1 MAKKGVYKISGNSKP
16 KVGEKTFFNVDEWY
30 PSTPHSERNLT
41 KVYWELFIK
50 DESGNGFRT
59 TNIKK
64 KGINHFTFGKN
75 AHKFIYKVE
84 GYLHEPEGNSPMS
97 MIVQPQKDEI
107 KPKAKEKDILG
118 VSLTYQDGSKISK
131 PLSYKDQLKATAKCD
146 GMVGESIVFNLW
158 EDDSEKAGHHKNN
171 QYITKS
177 PAVKVNKYGKAEW
190 IFSLSPTFITL
201 ANKKEDEKK
210 QHEYYVTA
218 EYNGRVDASGNVN
231 VNNPEIPKPIPSPS
245 KPKPKPKEN
254 TAKFPSSSSSPK
266 RNSDPK
272 GKILSAEFVNGKGE
286 KISSAKIGNTV
297 SIKIT
302 SKNMVGKVVM
312 VRIYEDDNFND
323 DFLFGKKVKIS
334 NDIAFINNVQLT
346 NDMYDEGKRWEVE
359 NKTQHFFIE
368 VEHLSISTESQR
380 IGVSLNEEPKKIENP
395 KSPAKQEGKNAPKT
409 NSTCL
414 CKQYDL
420 ILGNKVD
427 CDFRKK
433 VVEICKNLWGEGR
446 KIEMANNLMVIMYF
460 ETAKTFSPS
469 KQNSRGFTGLIQFGD
484 DAASDLGTTTS
495 ELKKMSAVKQ
505 LDYVKNF
512 FDRSIFKGKI
522 NSLLD
527 MYLSINYPAMI
538 KNNKTAPND
547 VLYSA
552 PSIQYHTNFSFMKEN
567 GEYDNI
573 IAKEIINGKE
583 IITKRGFAN
592 GSTHVWEVNEEM
604 QDWYKNNKNEKWDGS
619 CVNKSVESKAIQKKN
634 AKYVIVLD
642 PGHGVKP
649 GNLGTQARKYKIKGD
664 DKIYDANT
672 LPSYVLESPSKYII
686 GNNDKPSGGYDSE
699 NTESNVVYD
708 IAVKMKEKI
717 EKFGH
722 TVYITRSQKN
732 TINLDDEANFKK
744 YLGGAA
750 TKAAAINFRSKMS
763 TTLEADYFIS
773 VHCDGWTD
781 FSKGAHTIYSDDA
794 SKQLA
799 IDLLDKYD
807 ITNILSKSPHK
818 RNDLGVLGSSNK
830 TKKKVLIE
838 LGYLT
843 SPLDTKNIVNNKD
856 KIATLLVNGLIKNIN
871 NDK

>member
-323 DFLFGKKVKIS
+323 DFLLGKKVKIS
-334 NDIAFINNVQLT
+334 NDIAFINNVKLT

-414 CKQYDL
+414 CQKEDL
-420 ILGNKVD
+420 VWSDKIGCKERQKVME
-427 CDFRKK
+427 
-433 VVEICKNLWGEGR
+433 VSKNLGVDPNW
-446 KIEMANNLMVIMYF
+446 LMTVIAL
-460 ETAKTFSPS
+460 ETAETFSPS
-469 KQNSRGFTGLIQFGD
+469 IDNGIGYVGLIQFGA
-484 DAASDLGTTTS
+484 DAAKDVGTTQS
-495 ELKKMSAVKQ
+495 ALIKMSFVDQMKYVEKHLTKNKSKFKTLADLYLAVLYPSASGKGSDR
-505 LDYVKNF
+505 DYVVLEGKAYQSNPLF
-512 FDRSIFKGKI
+512 FKEKGEWEWATKVNKKGKT
-522 NSLLD
+522 
-527 MYLSINYPAMI
+527 I
-538 KNNKTAPND
+538 KFKKAVDPD
-547 VLYSA
+547 
-552 PSIQYHTNFSFMKEN
+552 
-567 GEYDNI
+567 
-573 IAKEIINGKE
+573 GK
-583 IITKRGFAN
+583 
-592 GSTHVWEVNEEM
+592 THVWEIAMVAQDVYTRGLAVKEKSFTCNNSKPAETPKTGDCLDTWDTATNNRIAKLHPKIRCAVKNFINEV
-604 QDWYKNNKNEKWDGS
+604 DKTLGIKLR
-619 CVNKSVESKAIQKKN
+619 VIQGFRTYAEQNTLYAQGRTTKGKKVTN
-634 AKYVIVLD
+634 AK
-642 PGHGVKP
+642 
-649 GNLGTQARKYKIKGD
+649 
-664 DKIYDANT
+664 
-672 LPSYVLESPSKYII
+672 
-686 GNNDKPSGGYDSE
+686 GGQ
-699 NTESNVVYD
+699 SNHN
-708 IAVKMKEKI
+708 
-717 EKFGH
+717 FG
-722 TVYITRSQKN
+722 
-732 TINLDDEANFKK
+732 
-744 YLGGAA
+744 
-750 TKAAAINFRSKMS
+750 
-763 TTLEADYFIS
+763 
-773 VHCDGWTD
+773 
-781 FSKGAHTIYSDDA
+781 
-794 SKQLA
+794 LA
-799 IDLLDKYD
+799 IDVAEIKNG
-807 ITNILSKSPHK
+807 NIDWNEQETVLPKIAPIGKKWGFEWGGDWKS
-818 RNDLGVLGSSNK
+818 
-830 TKKKVLIE
+830 I
-838 LGYLT
+838 
-843 SPLDTKNIVNNKD
+843 KD
-856 KIATLLVNGLIKNIN
+856 KPHFEMMFGKSLADLRKSYEENGKDHTKIPL
-871 NDK
+871 

>member
-346 NDMYDEGKRWEVE
+346 NEMYDEGKRWEVE

-380 IGVSLNEEPKKIENP
+380 IDVSLNEEPKKIETP
-395 KSPAKQEGKNAPKT
+395 VSAAKIGKTKIEKGDNK
-409 NSTCL
+409 CV
-414 CKQYDL
+414 CQQYNL
-420 ILGNKVD
+420 IWGQKVS

-433 VVEICKNLWGEGR
+433 VVEICKDLWGDAN
-446 KIEMANNLMVIMYF
+446 KIKMANNLMAVF
-460 ETAKTFSPS
+460 AWESGGTFKPDAPN
-469 KQNSRGFTGLIQFGD
+469 QANSGGTGLIQFMPST
-484 DAASDLGTTTS
+484 AKALLGHEITVETVKNYYGQKRNKKTK
-495 ELKKMSAVKQ
+495 LKEDWYLDRVKEFADMTAIKQ
-505 LDYVKNF
+505 LDYVKKYFEPLRGKTLEFIDFYLQVLFPASSGLPEHVVFADSLNKL
-512 FDRSIFKGKI
+512 DRPSENDKLRIKRVSAYSKNSGMDLNKDGKLMKSEI
-522 NSLLD
+522 KISVQKYITEGLPYIKITKCENSAEKK
-527 MYLSINYPAMI
+527 S
-538 KNNKTAPND
+538 
-547 VLYSA
+547 S
-552 PSIQYHTNFSFMKEN
+552 
-567 GEYDNI
+567 I
-573 IAKEIINGKE
+573 IAGKCTE
-583 IITKRGFAN
+583 GTVVDGFIENHLVTKHKVD
-592 GSTHVWEVNEEM
+592 SC
-604 QDWYKNNKNEKWDGS
+604 NKNIMTKK
-619 CVNKSVESKAIQKKN
+619 VAI
-634 AKYVIVLD
+634 VVL
-642 PGHGVKP
+642 HR
-649 GNLGTQARKYKIKGD
+649 TA
-664 DKIYDANT
+664 
-672 LPSYVLESPSKYII
+672 
-686 GNNDKPSGGYDSE
+686 
-699 NTESNVVYD
+699 
-708 IAVKMKEKI
+708 
-717 EKFGH
+717 
-722 TVYITRSQKN
+722 
-732 TINLDDEANFKK
+732 
-744 YLGGAA
+744 GGAA
-750 TKAAAINFRSKMS
+750 SG
-763 TTLEADYFIS
+763 TLTHMKNEGY
-773 VHCDGWTD
+773 
-781 FSKGAHTIYSDDA
+781 GAHFVVDYDGTVFQTIGLNKRGSHIGKAPFQSTINAGWGNSNSIGIETCGYSLDRDGNKRVGKKYDKIPHHHWEPVTNLQA
-794 SKQLA
+794 KSVACLLKFLLNHFSLA
-799 IDLLDKYD
+799 IDNVKVHEKLCSKEPNEGQNVYD
-807 ITNILSKSPHK
+807 AMLPYFNYK
-818 RNDLGVLGSSNK
+818 
-830 TKKKVLIE
+830 
-838 LGYLT
+838 
-843 SPLDTKNIVNNKD
+843 
-856 KIATLLVNGLIKNIN
+856 
-871 NDK
+871 

>member
-254 TAKFPSSSSSPK
+254 AAKFPSSSSSPK

-323 DFLFGKKVKIS
+323 DFLLGKKVKIS
-334 NDIAFINNVQLT
+334 NDIAFINNVKLT
-346 NDMYDEGKRWEVE
+346 NDIYDEGKRWEVE

-414 CKQYDL
+414 CQKEDL
-420 ILGNKVD
+420 VWSDKIGCKERQKVME
-427 CDFRKK
+427 
-433 VVEICKNLWGEGR
+433 VSKNLGVDPNW
-446 KIEMANNLMVIMYF
+446 LMTVIAL
-460 ETAKTFSPS
+460 ETAETFSPS
-469 KQNSRGFTGLIQFGD
+469 IDNGIGYVGLIQFGA
-484 DAASDLGTTTS
+484 DAAKDVGTTQS
-495 ELKKMSAVKQ
+495 ALIKMSFVDQMKYVEKHLTKNKSKFKTLADLYLAVLYPSASGKGSDR
-505 LDYVKNF
+505 DYVVLEGKAYQSNPLF
-512 FDRSIFKGKI
+512 FKEKGEWEWATKVNKKGKT
-522 NSLLD
+522 
-527 MYLSINYPAMI
+527 I
-538 KNNKTAPND
+538 KFKKAVDPD
-547 VLYSA
+547 
-552 PSIQYHTNFSFMKEN
+552 
-567 GEYDNI
+567 
-573 IAKEIINGKE
+573 GK
-583 IITKRGFAN
+583 
-592 GSTHVWEVNEEM
+592 THVWEIAMVAQDVYTRGLAVKEKSFTCNNSKPAETPKTGDCLDTWDTATNNRIAKLHPKIRCAVKNFINEV
-604 QDWYKNNKNEKWDGS
+604 DKTLGIKLR
-619 CVNKSVESKAIQKKN
+619 VIQGFRTYAEQNTLYAQGRTTKGKKVTN
-634 AKYVIVLD
+634 AK
-642 PGHGVKP
+642 
-649 GNLGTQARKYKIKGD
+649 
-664 DKIYDANT
+664 
-672 LPSYVLESPSKYII
+672 
-686 GNNDKPSGGYDSE
+686 GGQ
-699 NTESNVVYD
+699 SNHN
-708 IAVKMKEKI
+708 
-717 EKFGH
+717 FG
-722 TVYITRSQKN
+722 
-732 TINLDDEANFKK
+732 
-744 YLGGAA
+744 
-750 TKAAAINFRSKMS
+750 
-763 TTLEADYFIS
+763 
-773 VHCDGWTD
+773 
-781 FSKGAHTIYSDDA
+781 
-794 SKQLA
+794 LA
-799 IDLLDKYD
+799 IDVAEIKNG
-807 ITNILSKSPHK
+807 NIDWNEQETVLPKIAPIGKKWGFEWGGDWKS
-818 RNDLGVLGSSNK
+818 
-830 TKKKVLIE
+830 I
-838 LGYLT
+838 
-843 SPLDTKNIVNNKD
+843 KD
-856 KIATLLVNGLIKNIN
+856 KPHFEMMFGKSLADLRKSYEENGKDHTKIPL
-871 NDK
+871 